1 MQIPVLTDIQKG
13 LIALAVLAL
22 IGCGIGYEVVSYG
35 AARFADGE
43 AARQRLWDIEE
54 KAEIDAKNEAIKQQ
68 EIANA
73 EDEKRRKTDVAAATG
88 KAARD
93 AVNKFLRDGGMLPS
107 GGKVCGAQSGDGGDA
122 RNSVGLNDAAGE
134 SRPGGEAALEQ
145 FGLKCA
151 RDAMRLGRWQDIAT
165 KNHWKIIPAE

>member
-1 MQIPVLTDIQKG
+1 MPIPVLTDIQKG

-22 IGCGIGYEVVSYG
+22 ISCGIWYEVVSYG
-35 AARFADGE
+35 DARFADGE

-54 KAEIDAKNEAIKQQ
+54 RAEIDAKNEVIKQQ
-68 EIANA
+68 EIAHA
-73 EDEKRRKTDVAAATG
+73 EDEKRRKADMAAATG

-93 AVNKFLRDGGMLPS
+93 AVNKFLHDGGMLPS
-107 GGKVCGAQSGDGGDA
+107 GRAVCGAQSSDSGDA
-122 RNSVGLNDAAGE
+122 GNLGGLNGAAGE
-134 SRPGGEAALEQ
+134 SRPSGEAALEQ

-151 RDAMRLGRWQDIAT
+151 RDAMRLSRWQDVAT